1 MRKPFIFKEIDF
13 LFYRFRH
20 IIIYTFIG
28 FFSIICELIIRYAL
42 IQINISILLSSLI
55 GLFCGILF
63 ASILNINF
71 NFFIKKN
78 FLFKA
83 LVYYFLISIFSVS
96 LQFVITQFTKIQPII
111 PVMLSYSYDYELN
124 RLIIA
129 GSIFILAYLLH
140 KKYSFKNSA
149 KLGVAIYAS
158 NEINVHSIFQKIG
171 VYPDFIHV
179 DIVDETFIK
188 HPKKK
193 DFSQYGLIKNCWK
206 DHDIHT
212 HLMTKKPSKIIDKVG
227 NFSDIIFFHYEI
239 EENINETIQ
248 LISDFNCEPGIVLH
262 AVNNYRDRLEKI
274 TEKFSNIMVLSIPLA
289 GYSGQIF
296 YKKSYDLIRDINELQ
311 KTRKLNLF
319 VDGGIN
325 KENIKYINAEN
336 VISGSY
342 VLKSTNPRQEIMR
355 LKAFGKYI

>member
-1 MRKPFIFKEIDF
+1 MRKLFIFKEIDF

-28 FFSIICELIIRYAL
+28 FFSIICELIIRHAL

-55 GLFCGILF
+55 GIFCEILIAF
-63 ASILNINF
+63 ILNIKF
-71 NFFIKKN
+71 NFFVKKN

-83 LVYYFLISIFSVS
+83 LVYFFLISIFSGS
-96 LQFVITQFTKIQPII
+96 LQTIIKQFVKIQ
-111 PVMLSYSYDYELN
+111 LSYSFDYEFS

-140 KKYSFKNSA
+140 RKYSFKKTA
-149 KLGVAIYAS
+149 KLGIAIYAS
-158 NEINVHSIFQKIG
+158 NETNVRSIFQKIG
-171 VYPDFIHV
+171 IYPDFIHV

-193 DFSQYGLIKNCWK
+193 DFSQYGLIKNCWN

-227 NFSDIIFFHYEI
+227 NFSNIIFFHYEI

-248 LISDFNCEPGIVLH
+248 LISGFNCEPGIVLH
-262 AVNNYRDRLEKI
+262 AVNNYKGRLEKI
-274 TEKFSNIMVLSIPLA
+274 TEKFSNIMVLSISRP

-296 YKKSYDLIRDINELQ
+296 YKESYDLIRDINELQ
-311 KTRKLNLF
+311 KTKKLNLF

-336 VISGSY
+336 IISGSY
-342 VLKSTNPRQEIMR
+342 VLKSANPRQEIMR
-355 LKAFGKYI
+355 LKAFGKFI

>member
-1 MRKPFIFKEIDF
+1 MRKLFIAREIDF

-20 IIIYTFIG
+20 IIIYTLIG
-28 FFSIICELIIRYAL
+28 FFSIICELTIRYVL
-42 IQINISILLSSLI
+42 IQINISILLSTLI
-55 GLFCGILF
+55 GLFCGILIAF
-63 ASILNINF
+63 ILNIKF

-83 LVYYFLISIFSVS
+83 LFYYFLISIFSIS
-96 LQFVITQFTKIQPII
+96 LQFIINQFTKIQ
-111 PVMLSYSYDYELN
+111 LSNSYDYEFN

-129 GSIFILAYLLH
+129 GSVFFLAYLLH
-140 KKYSFKNSA
+140 KMFSFRNSA

-158 NEINVHSIFQKIG
+158 NDTNVHSIFQKIG
-171 VYPDFIHV
+171 NYPDFIHV
-179 DIVDETFIK
+179 DIVDETFVK
-188 HPKKK
+188 QPKKK
-193 DFSQYGLIKNCWK
+193 DFSQYSLIKKYWK

-212 HLMTKKPSKIIDKVG
+212 HLMTTKPSQIINKVS
-227 NFSDIIFFHYEI
+227 NFSNIIFFHYEI
-239 EENINETIQ
+239 EENINETIK

-262 AVNNYRDRLEKI
+262 AVNNYKDHLEKI
-274 TEKFSNIMVLSIPLA
+274 TEKFNNIMVLSIHQA

-296 YKKSYDLIRDINELQ
+296 YKESYDLIKDINELQ

-325 KENIKYINAEN
+325 KENIKYINSEN
-336 VISGSY
+336 IISGSY
-342 VLKSTNPRQEIMR
+342 VLKSINPKKEIMR

>member
-28 FFSIICELIIRYAL
+28 FFSIIFELIIRYAL
-42 IQINISILLSSLI
+42 IQASISILLSTLI

-63 ASILNINF
+63 AFILNIKF
-71 NFFIKKN
+71 NFFIKKK
-78 FLFKA
+78 FFYKA
-83 LVYYFLISIFSVS
+83 LVYFFLISIFSFS
-96 LQFVITQFTKIQPII
+96 LQFIIEQFTKIQ
-111 PVMLSYSYDYELN
+111 LSYSYNYEFS
-124 RLIIA
+124 RIIIA
-129 GSIFILAYLLH
+129 GSVFIIAYLLH
-140 KKYSFKNSA
+140 KKYSFRNTA

-158 NEINVHSIFQKIG
+158 NDTNVYSIFQKIG
-171 VYPDFIHV
+171 LYPDFVHV

>member
-1 MRKPFIFKEIDF
+1 MRKLFIFKEIDF

-28 FFSIICELIIRYAL
+28 FFSIVCELIIRYAL
-42 IQINISILLSSLI
+42 IQINISILSSSLI
-55 GLFCGILF
+55 GIFCGILIAF
-63 ASILNINF
+63 ILNIKF
-71 NFFIKKN
+71 NFFVKKN

-83 LVYYFLISIFSVS
+83 LVYFFFISIFSGS
-96 LQFVITQFTKIQPII
+96 LQIIIKQFIKIQS
-111 PVMLSYSYDYELN
+111 SYSYDYEFS

-140 KKYSFKNSA
+140 KKYSFRNSA

-158 NEINVHSIFQKIG
+158 NETNVHSIFQKIG

-188 HPKKK
+188 NPKKK

-227 NFSDIIFFHYEI
+227 NFSNIIFFHYEI

-248 LISDFNCEPGIVLH
+248 LISSFNCEPGIVLH
-262 AVNNYRDRLEKI
+262 AVNNYRGRLEKI
-274 TEKFSNIMVLSIPLA
+274 TEKFSNIMVLSILRA

-296 YKKSYDLIRDINELQ
+296 YKESYDLIRDINELQ
-311 KTRKLNLF
+311 KTKKLNLF

-336 VISGSY
+336 IISGSY
-342 VLKSTNPRQEIMR
+342 VLKSANPRQEIMK